1 MLFLQLFVI
10 LLICHKG
17 KTGTDSSPSTY
28 EADSIDACQ
37 KRVIEECSEHSK
49 GLLKAI
55 ESGSG
60 RRLTEECDSLQVS
73 KLALYSNKH
82 SKF

>member
-10 LLICHKG
+10 LLTCHKG
-17 KTGTDSSPSTY
+17 KAATTY

-73 KLALYSNKH
+73 KLVLYSNKH

>member
-10 LLICHKG
+10 LLICRKG
-17 KTGTDSSPSTY
+17 KATPDSPSTY

-73 KLALYSNKH
+73 KLARYSDKH

>member
-1 MLFLQLFVI
+1 MPFLQLFII

-17 KTGTDSSPSTY
+17 KAGDNPTTY

-60 RRLTEECDSLQVS
+60 RRLTDECDSLQVS

>member
-17 KTGTDSSPSTY
+17 KAVEDGPTTY

-37 KRVIEECSEHSK
+37 KTVIEECSEHSK

>member
-1 MLFLQLFVI
+1 MLFLQVFVI

-17 KTGTDSSPSTY
+17 KAYSVY
-28 EADSIDACQ
+28 EADSIDGCQ

-60 RRLTEECDSLQVS
+60 RRLTEECDSLQVG
-73 KLALYSNKH
+73 KLALYSNKR